1 MARKA
6 PGKAHRKGLTLLEI
20 ADMFRDEDES
30 RKWIEQQRWQG
41 SPHCP
46 ECGSLNV
53 QCGVEGEAGRPCRA
67 VPPLTQRWSAVHRY
81 ADNPRVAAASV

>member
-30 RKWIEQQRWQG
+30 RKWIEQERWRG

-46 ECGSLNV
+46 S
-53 QCGVEGEAGRPCRA
+53 AGRSTSSA
-67 VPPLTQRWSAVHRY
+67 EPPTRG
-81 ADNPRVAAASV
+81 